1 MTRIFNIESQVSL
14 GFNAR
19 IEFARAEMLDIPA
32 SITDTAMLRQWLDE
46 RNSADGAL
54 LEKSVR
60 LAVNSEIVVDPHP
73 VSDRDEIAF
82 LPPVGGG

>member
-1 MTRIFNIESQVSL
+1 MAQILYFGRLSDVTGRD
-14 GFNAR
+14 
-19 IEFARAEMLDIPA
+19 AETLDIPV
-32 SITDTAMLRQWLDE
+32 SITDTAALRRWLDG
-46 RNSADGAL
+46 RIGANGAL